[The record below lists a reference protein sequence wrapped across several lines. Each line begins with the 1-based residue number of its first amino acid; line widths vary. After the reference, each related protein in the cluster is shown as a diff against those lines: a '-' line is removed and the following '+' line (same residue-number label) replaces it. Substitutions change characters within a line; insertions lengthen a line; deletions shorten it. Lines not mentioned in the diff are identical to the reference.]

1 MCGFAGI
8 WWGEADPPRDAD
20 AIAARMV
27 ASIAHRG
34 PDEGS
39 WIRGPR
45 GIVGFRRL
53 SIIDPAGGHQPVRS
67 PGGRIEALLNGE
79 IYNHRD
85 LRPAVEADDGP
96 LPSGSDAEVIPGL
109 YRRHGDAFVER
120 LSGMFAIC
128 VADHERRRLVLW
140 RDRFGIKPMFHAR
153 VGPWLLF
160 GSELKS
166 ILASGLLEPEIDR
179 ASLAATLERMHA
191 PGPWTMV
198 AGIRSLP
205 PGGRLTMDADGQVRV
220 DRWIRRDPQPHARS
234 ERPDPARLR
243 AKLDEAVAAQLVADV
258 PLGIALS
265 GGIDSTLLAESAARV
280 RRPSDPPLTAITVD
294 GPGMPPE
301 EVAFAAATAARLGME
316 HRVVH
321 IAETAI
327 NDRLPEVAWAADEPV
342 TDPATLSSLQL
353 CEAAASQ
360 VRVLLLG
367 AGGDEL
373 FGGYPGMPVRWSER
387 LWAAIPERVRARLI
401 DRLAA
406 GDPRRR
412 DRLEAMGRTRRS
424 RIAMHLLLR
433 SELPPQIRRELGGAI
448 LPGPGSDRDPVAAV
462 REAFDVAIDCDLLT
476 QQLHADLE
484 TYLPDQLLAM
494 LDRTSMAAGIEGR
507 VPLLDER
514 FAAEAMAIHG
524 RWKIGAGGTGK
535 RILRSMLEPG
545 AGAALARRPKSGFAS
560 PVAAWLGTEMP
571 SILGRLIEDPRS
583 ISASILTP
591 GWIRG
596 HLDRTISGSW
606 RDAGWL
612 HGLTM
617 IELWHRLLILERRV
631 DRPTESIDHLLTDR
645 PAARQMLEATPAP
658 IPEATA

>member
-8 WWGEADPPRDAD
+8 WWGEADPLRDAD
-20 AIAARMV
+20 AVAARMV

-53 SIIDPAGGHQPVRS
+53 SIIDPTGGHQPVRS
-67 PGGRIEALLNGE
+67 PDGRIEALLNGE

-85 LRPAVEADDGP
+85 LRPAVEADGGP

-109 YRRHGDAFVER
+109 YRRHGDAFVDR

-205 PGGRLTMDADGQVRV
+205 PGGRLTMEADGRITLE
-220 DRWIRRDPQPHARS
+220 RWNRRIPPPRTEAG
-234 ERPDPARLR
+234 RPDPRRLR
-243 AKLDEAVAAQLVADV
+243 QRLDEAVAAQLVADV

-301 EVAFAAATAARLGME
+301 EVAFAAATAARLGMD
-316 HRVVH
+316 HRIVR
-321 IAETAI
+321 IPATAV
-327 NDRLPEVAWAADEPV
+327 DERLPEVAWVADEPV

-373 FGGYPGMPVRWSER
+373 FGGYPGMPIGRTER
-387 LWAAIPERVRARLI
+387 LWAALPAPLRTRLI
-401 DRLAA
+401 GRMAA
-406 GDPRRR
+406 GNPRRR

-424 RIAMHLLLR
+424 RMAMHLLLR
-433 SELPPQIRRELGGAI
+433 SELPPEVRNELGRAI

-462 REAFDVAIDCDLLT
+462 REAFDAAIECDLFT

-507 VPLLDER
+507 VPLLDEG
-514 FAAEAMAIHG
+514 FAAAAMAIHG
-524 RWKIGAGGTGK
+524 RWKVGPGGTGK
-535 RILRSMLEPG
+535 RILRSMLEP
-545 AGAALARRPKSGFAS
+545 AGDAALARRPKSGFAS
-560 PVAAWLGTEMP
+560 PVAGWLNTGMP
-571 SILGRLIEDPRS
+571 AALGRLIDDPRS
-583 ISASILTP
+583 ISATILAP
-591 GWIRG
+591 GWVRR
-596 HLDRTISGSW
+596 HLDATTSRTW

-617 IELWHRLLILERRV
+617 IELWHRLLLVDRRT
-631 DRPTESIDHLLTDR
+631 DRPTESIDRLLGDR
-645 PAARQMLEATPAP
+645 PAMPRMLEPKPAP
-658 IPEATA
+658 RQEFAT

>member
-20 AIAARMV
+20 AVAARMA
-27 ASIAHRG
+27 ASIVHRG

-39 WIRGPR
+39 WVRGPR

-67 PGGRIEALLNGE
+67 PDGRVEALLNGE
-79 IYNHRD
+79 IYNHRE
-85 LRPAVEADDGP
+85 LRPAVEADGGP
-96 LPSGSDAEVIPGL
+96 LASGSDAEVIPGL
-109 YRRHGDAFVER
+109 YRRHGDSFVER

-166 ILASGLLEPEIDR
+166 ILASGLIEPRIDR
-179 ASLAATLERMHA
+179 ASLAATLERMHV

-198 AGIRSLP
+198 EGIASLP
-205 PGGRLTMDADGQVRV
+205 PGGRLILEADGHARV
-220 DRWIRRDPQPHARS
+220 SRWIRPTPPPRTAAGPADPR
-234 ERPDPARLR
+234 RLR
-243 AKLDEAVAAQLVADV
+243 DQLDEAVAAQLVADV

-265 GGIDSTLLAESAARV
+265 GGIDSTLVAESAARV

-301 EVAFAAATAARLGME
+301 EVRFAAATAARLGLE
-316 HRVVH
+316 HRVVR
-321 IAETAI
+321 IPATAVD
-327 NDRLPEVAWAADEPV
+327 DRLPEVAWVADEPV

-373 FGGYPGMPVRWSER
+373 FGGYPGMPIGRVER
-387 LWAAIPERVRARLI
+387 LWATLPAALRSRLI
-401 DRLAA
+401 GPLAA

-412 DRLEAMGRTRRS
+412 DRLEAMGHTRRS

-433 SELPPQIRRELGGAI
+433 SELPPDVRRELGGAI
-448 LPGPGSDRDPVAAV
+448 QPGPGSDRDPVAAV
-462 REAFDVAIDCDLLT
+462 REAFAAAIDCDLLT

-514 FAAEAMAIHG
+514 FATAAMAIHG
-524 RWKIGAGGTGK
+524 RWKVGPGGTGK
-535 RILRSMLEPG
+535 TILRSMLEP
-545 AGAALARRPKSGFAS
+545 AGDAALARRPKSGFAS
-560 PVAAWLGTEMP
+560 PVAGWLNTGMP
-571 SILGRLIEDPRS
+571 AALGRLIDDPRS
-583 ISASILTP
+583 ITATMFAP
-591 GWIRG
+591 GWVRG
-596 HLDRTISGSW
+596 HLQRTRSRSW

-617 IELWHRLLILERRV
+617 IELWHRLLVLDRRT
-631 DRPTESIDHLLTDR
+631 DRPTESFAELLSGR
-645 PAARQMLEATPAP
+645 GAVPQALEAKPTPT
-658 IPEATA
+658 PEVAA